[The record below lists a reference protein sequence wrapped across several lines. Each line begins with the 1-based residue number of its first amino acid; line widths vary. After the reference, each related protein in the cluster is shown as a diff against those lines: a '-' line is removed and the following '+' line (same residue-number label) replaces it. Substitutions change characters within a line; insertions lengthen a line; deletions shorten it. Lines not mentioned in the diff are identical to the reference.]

1 MEYLIYISSKY
12 VIIIILLLLLLII
25 IIIIINIVVV
35 VAVVIIT
42 MITNPF
48 RISVVLWLVEKEC
61 YERIQLHDVIL
72 GHILAIWVRI
82 QQFQKQFV

>member
-12 VIIIILLLLLLII
+12 VIIIILLLLI
-25 IIIIINIVVV
+25 IIIIINIVVVV

-72 GHILAIWVRI
+72 GHILAIWVQI